1 MELFNFGW
9 RFAAGDI
16 PQAEQPHLD
25 DSSWRSVD
33 VPHDFQIE
41 QPWVAPADNEQADN
55 SDIGANVR
63 SRLSSRGFKEMGIGW
78 YRKHFQPEPAWQG
91 KRVLLDFEGIMYVG
105 DVYLNG
111 ERIGGTDYGYV
122 GFEIDITHRL
132 KYGEENVLAV
142 KADTREPNNSRWY
155 TGGGLF
161 RNVQLVVTDPDIY
174 LKRHPLFITTPT
186 VSNER
191 AALHIQAEIASSQR
205 QPIQAE
211 VVITDAQ
218 GTEVIRQQTQFQY
231 RQTPYEYAFPEIT
244 LPQPHRWS
252 CEDPY
257 LYTATVTLYRADGQ
271 VADQISER
279 FGVRTIEF
287 SPAFGLKLNGEKVLL
302 KGIANHHSLGA
313 LGAAAYPRAIEK
325 RLQLLKSFG
334 VNHIRT
340 SHNPY
345 SVDFMNLCDEYG
357 ILVVDELYDKRL
369 DQYCGGR
376 VPCAHLWQQDIP
388 EWIKRDRNHPS
399 VVFWSLGNELQ
410 TYWHLPYAVW
420 GVTSYRM

>member
-1 MELFNFGW
+1 MWVFLTLSLTTFGQGRSVELFNFGW

-142 KADTREPNNSRWY
+142 KANTR
-155 TGGGLF
+155 L
-161 RNVQLVVTDPDIY
+161 
-174 LKRHPLFITTPT
+174 PT
-186 VSNER
+186 V
-191 AALHIQAEIASSQR
+191 LPHTQSSC
-205 QPIQAE
+205 
-211 VVITDAQ
+211 
-218 GTEVIRQQTQFQY
+218 
-231 RQTPYEYAFPEIT
+231 
-244 LPQPHRWS
+244 H
-252 CEDPY
+252 
-257 LYTATVTLYRADGQ
+257 
-271 VADQISER
+271 
-279 FGVRTIEF
+279 
-287 SPAFGLKLNGEKVLL
+287 
-302 KGIANHHSLGA
+302 
-313 LGAAAYPRAIEK
+313 
-325 RLQLLKSFG
+325 
-334 VNHIRT
+334 
-340 SHNPY
+340 
-345 SVDFMNLCDEYG
+345 
-357 ILVVDELYDKRL
+357 
-369 DQYCGGR
+369 
-376 VPCAHLWQQDIP
+376 
-388 EWIKRDRNHPS
+388 
-399 VVFWSLGNELQ
+399 
-410 TYWHLPYAVW
+410 
-420 GVTSYRM
+420 